1 MSSGISDFRYD
12 SHMGEQ
18 AELNSEEG
26 HSERLPEPVPTIRK
40 RNWPEIIIATG
51 AVMTFCYFAEWE
63 LAVVLI
69 SILLAFILTPVVD
82 LLQRFRVPRGLGSL
96 IAVLLLVGIVYGII
110 YFSYNQAMS
119 FVDDLPKY
127 SDKLR
132 SIMVGFRQ
140 KTEKLQ
146 KTTENVL
153 ETSKEDKDAVK
164 VRPASPW
171 TDIFTKGFGSFSHAL
186 LPLSFIPFLVYFM
199 LTWEQHARAAT
210 VMLFSMENR
219 HAAYTTL
226 GLIAAMIRS
235 FLVGNFL
242 VGLFI
247 AGVSTAVFGVIH
259 LPDFYVV
266 GVISGFLSLVPYLG
280 VILAMIAPLV
290 VGLGQLESSQLL
302 IIALTVLG
310 LHLFGL
316 NVLYPK
322 FLGSRLQLNPLAVT
336 IALLFWGWL
345 WGAVGLILAIP
356 ITAAMKIIFDNVET
370 LRPYG
375 TWLGE

>member
-1 MSSGISDFRYD
+1 
-12 SHMGEQ
+12 
-18 AELNSEEG
+18 
-26 HSERLPEPVPTIRK
+26 
-40 RNWPEIIIATG
+40 
-51 AVMTFCYFAEWE
+51 
-63 LAVVLI
+63 
-69 SILLAFILTPVVD
+69 
-82 LLQRFRVPRGLGSL
+82 
-96 IAVLLLVGIVYGII
+96 
-110 YFSYNQAMS
+110 
-119 FVDDLPKY
+119 
-127 SDKLR
+127 
-132 SIMVGFRQ
+132 
-140 KTEKLQ
+140 
-146 KTTENVL
+146 
-153 ETSKEDKDAVK
+153 
-164 VRPASPW
+164 
-171 TDIFTKGFGSFSHAL
+171 
-186 LPLSFIPFLVYFM
+186 
-199 LTWEQHARAAT
+199 
-210 VMLFSMENR
+210 
-219 HAAYTTL
+219 
-226 GLIAAMIRS
+226 MIRS

-280 VILAMIAPLV
+280 VILAIIAPLV

-310 LHLFGL
+310 LHLLGL

>member
-18 AELNSEEG
+18 AELNSEQV
-26 HSERLPEPVPTIRK
+26 HAERLPEAVPTIRK

-69 SILLAFILTPVVD
+69 SILLAFILAPVVD
-82 LLQRFRVPRGLGSL
+82 LLQRLRVPRGLGSL
-96 IAVLLLVGIVYGII
+96 IAVLLLVGIVYGIF

-127 SDKLR
+127 SNKIR

-140 KTEKLQ
+140 KTEKLE

-153 ETSKEDKDAVK
+153 EAGKEDKDAVK

-171 TDIFTKGFGSFSHAL
+171 TDIFTKSFGSFSHAL

-310 LHLFGL
+310 LHLLGL

-345 WGAVGLILAIP
+345 WGAVGLLLAIP

>member
-1 MSSGISDFRYD
+1 MS
-12 SHMGEQ
+12 EQ
-18 AELNSEEG
+18 AELNSEQV

-40 RNWPEIIIATG
+40 RNWPEIIIASG

-82 LLQRFRVPRGLGSL
+82 LLQGLRVPRGLGSL

-119 FVDDLPKY
+119 FVDDVPKY
-127 SDKLR
+127 SGKIR

-153 ETSKEDKDAVK
+153 ETTKEDKDAVK

-171 TDIFTKGFGSFSHAL
+171 TDIFTKSFGSFSHAL

-259 LPDFYVV
+259 LPNFYVV

-356 ITAAMKIIFDNVET
+356 ITAAMKIIFDNVEIHQICAGCG
-370 LRPYG
+370 PEG
-375 TWLGE
+375 

>member
-12 SHMGEQ
+12 GHMGEQ
-18 AELNSEEG
+18 AELNSEQG

-132 SIMVGFRQ
+132 SIMVGFHQ

-247 AGVSTAVFGVIH
+247 AGVSTVVFGVIH
-259 LPDFYVV
+259 LPNFYVV

>member
-12 SHMGEQ
+12 SHMSER
-18 AELNSEEG
+18 AELNSEQV

-96 IAVLLLVGIVYGII
+96 IAVLLLVSIVYGII
-110 YFSYNQAMS
+110 YFSYSQAMS

-127 SDKLR
+127 SDKIR
-132 SIMVGFRQ
+132 SIVVGFRQ

-164 VRPASPW
+164 VRPAWPW

-210 VMLFSMENR
+210 VMLFRMENR

-259 LPDFYVV
+259 LPNFYVV

-280 VILAMIAPLV
+280 VILATIAPLV

>member
-1 MSSGISDFRYD
+1 
-12 SHMGEQ
+12 MGEQ
-18 AELNSEEG
+18 AELNSEQV
-26 HSERLPEPVPTIRK
+26 HAERLPEPVPIIRK

-82 LLQRFRVPRGLGSL
+82 LLQGLRVPRGLGSL

-127 SDKLR
+127 SNKIR

-140 KTEKLQ
+140 KTEKLE

-153 ETSKEDKDAVK
+153 EAGKEDKDAVK

-171 TDIFTKGFGSFSHAL
+171 TDIFTKSFGSFSHAL
-186 LPLSFIPFLVYFM
+186 LPFSFIPFLVYFV

-259 LPDFYVV
+259 LPNFYVV

-280 VILAMIAPLV
+280 VILATIAPLV